1 MAPTLIQLEEEID
14 RELAAEDNNHNSLII
29 ENQENHHHNVNEEDN
44 SLDINNVINNFNET
58 SLIQPP
64 QIITNDLHTLHERVS
79 QSMNVSNQCFPL
91 TKS

>member
-29 ENQENHHHNVNEEDN
+29 ENQENHHHNVNEEDD
-44 SLDINNVINNFNET
+44 SLDINNVINNFNEA
-58 SLIQPP
+58 LIQPP

-79 QSMNVSNQCFPL
+79 QSMNE
-91 TKS
+91 